1 MWLVPFEH
9 LTEDQQNAVQ
19 NSFSKNR
26 IIVGGP
32 GSGKTLVLLH
42 RARLA
47 VSQGTELDS
56 LRVFVYTKLLK
67 QYLQEG
73 SVELGLTEE
82 VVSTFDSYCL
92 SLFDQYVKGP
102 RPKTDGKYIDFEKLR
117 EKILLKFEETN
128 PKPLLEVVL
137 VDEGQD
143 LTVTAIKILKFVSK
157 HVTVAMDSRQQLYGV
172 EMTPKLAATSLGIP
186 NQSASLLTAYRCT
199 QLIVDVAASFI
210 VDESEA
216 AKFRA
221 SNLLPLD
228 GVETPVAIQFNSD
241 AEEWDALA
249 RALEERALLNQTS
262 AILCPTNYW
271 VDRVQKE
278 LQARGVPTSGDA
290 DADFTDLKP
299 EILTFHKAKGLTVD
313 AVFLPGLLDS
323 RFRGFGSDELIANIL
338 FVGLTRATRFLWLGL
353 RAAGG
358 WSHLDRIKELDQRSS
373 IRLTSSV
380 GSSKSTVGTTAS
392 AQPDTPS
399 MLDWL

>member
-9 LTEDQQNAVQ
+9 LTEDQQTAVQ
-19 NSFSKNR
+19 SSFGKNR
-26 IIVGGP
+26 IIIGGP

-47 VSQGTELDS
+47 VSQGSPLS
-56 LRVFVYTKLLK
+56 SVRMFVYTKLLK

-73 SVELGLTEE
+73 LVELGLSEE
-82 VVSTFDSYCL
+82 VVSTFDSFCL
-92 SLFDQYVKGP
+92 GLFDEYVKGP
-102 RPKTDGKYIDFEKLR
+102 RPKNEDNYIDFEKLR
-117 EKILLKFEETN
+117 EKILKKFESVN
-128 PKPLLEVVL
+128 QKPLLDVVL

-143 LTVTAIKILKFVSK
+143 LTETAIKILKVVSK

-172 EMTPKLAATSLGIP
+172 EMSPKLAASSLGIP

-210 VDESEA
+210 VDEAEA

-221 SNLLPLD
+221 SNLLPLE
-228 GVETPVAIQFNSD
+228 GVETPLALQFSSD
-241 AEEWDALA
+241 EEEWDTLA

-271 VDRVQKE
+271 VNRVQKE
-278 LQARGVPTSGDA
+278 LQARGVPTSGDDA
-290 DADFTDLKP
+290 ADFTDLQP

-323 RFRGFGSDELIANIL
+323 RFRGFGSHELISNIL

-353 RAAGG
+353 RTAGG
-358 WSHLDRIKELDQRSS
+358 WNHLETIKLLEQRSS
-373 IRLTSSV
+373 IRLTSPEV
-380 GSSKSTVGTTAS
+380 P
-392 AQPDTPS
+392 AQPSSVSTSSSPTDAPS